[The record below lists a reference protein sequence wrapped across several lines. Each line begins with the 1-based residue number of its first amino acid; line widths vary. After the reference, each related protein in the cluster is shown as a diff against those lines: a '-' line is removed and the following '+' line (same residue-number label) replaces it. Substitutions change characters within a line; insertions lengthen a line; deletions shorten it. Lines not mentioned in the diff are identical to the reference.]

1 MGGHQ
6 AGGRKWELRGQAA
19 LAGLRLTAFVE
30 LAQIWAERAGQRRA
44 LAALDDPALKDIG
57 VSRAD
62 AAAEAAKPF
71 WRP

>member
-1 MGGHQ
+1 MGRHQ
-6 AGGRKWELRGQAA
+6 AGGRKRELLHQAP

-30 LAQIWAERAGQRRA
+30 VAQIWAERASQRRA

-62 AAAEAAKPF
+62 AEAEAAKPF